1 MGTSCLTISA
11 STHRSPQSTE
21 PPKQTHSHSTK
32 FSMAGRGKA
41 EQAEQA
47 MQAENRAL
55 REENAKLKL
64 RVAKLTKAKTKEA
77 AAMAT
82 AAQVRQHHTP
92 RPACATA

>member
-1 MGTSCLTISA
+1 
-11 STHRSPQSTE
+11 
-21 PPKQTHSHSTK
+21 
-32 FSMAGRGKA
+32 
-41 EQAEQA
+41 

-92 RPACATA
+92 CPACATA

>member
-1 MGTSCLTISA
+1 
-11 STHRSPQSTE
+11 
-21 PPKQTHSHSTK
+21 
-32 FSMAGRGKA
+32 MAGQGKA

-64 RVAKLTKAKTKEA
+64 RVAKLTKAKTKDA